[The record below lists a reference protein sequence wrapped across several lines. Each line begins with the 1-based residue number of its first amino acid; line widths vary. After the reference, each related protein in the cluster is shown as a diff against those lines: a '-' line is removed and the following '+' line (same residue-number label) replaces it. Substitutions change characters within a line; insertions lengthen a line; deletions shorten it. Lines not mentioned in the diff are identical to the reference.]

1 MNIGIIGFGF
11 VGQAIY
17 NYLKTIN
24 TINIFIYDKYKNIS
38 GITNIDIVFKTNIIY
53 ICLPTEYNDELKTYD
68 MSIIDTTIEQLS
80 KNNYTGVILIKSTIL
95 PLYCSELNNKYK
107 NLSIIHNPEF
117 LSARTASEDFANQS
131 HIILGYTEQSKNV
144 INLVERFYELIFPS
158 ALMSIVTSDESAL
171 IKIGCNSFYA
181 TKIQYFTEIYLL
193 CEKLNISYGIV
204 KDTMLKN
211 NWINPMHTCIPGHDN
226 MLSFGGACLPK
237 DISSLNQLLIKNNIN
252 NKVINSVI
260 TERNEMRSL

>member
-24 TINIFIYDKYKNIS
+24 TINIFIYDKYKNIN
-38 GITNIDIVFKTNIIY
+38 GIDIVFNTDILY
-53 ICLPTEYNDELKTYD
+53 ICLPTEYNDELKTYN
-68 MSIIDTTIEQLS
+68 MSIIDDTMDQLS
-80 KNNYTGVILIKSTIL
+80 KNNYTGIILIKSTVL

-117 LSARTASEDFANQS
+117 LSAKTASEDFTNQS
-131 HIILGYTEQSKNV
+131 HIILGYTEHSTHV
-144 INLVERFYELIFPS
+144 IKLVERFYEIIFPNR
-158 ALMSIVTSDESAL
+158 LMSIVTSDESAL

-193 CEKLNISYGIV
+193 CKKLNISYDTV

-211 NWINPMHTCIPGHDN
+211 NWINPMHTTIPGHDK
-226 MLSFGGACLPK
+226 MISFGGACLPK
-237 DISSLNQLLIKNNIN
+237 DISSLNQLLIKYNIEN
-252 NKVINSVI
+252 QVINSVI
-260 TERNEMRSL
+260 TERNEMRSK